1 MSTEREL
8 LQQAHEICLLVG
20 SLDLAREIKAAL
32 ARPEQIGSRTGSDY
46 QQGFEDG
53 MAEARL
59 ASELSH
65 PEQEPV
71 AWMIDG
77 DGYDSATTSKEIA
90 DDWRQQGETV
100 IPLDKHPQPKPFEIC
115 KTHGPGQPNVW
126 ACPECLRE
134 LRNDNKRFVLALNR
148 IKTGSGDAGSRGIAY
163 GAIQSSKSLE
173 SHENDKAA
181 FELNEHFQKPIG
193 ELEISLS
200 GFSFHPEDK
209 SFLLTNMPIGEYPL
223 YTDPQPLKRLADTES
238 LEISKQFGGMSTR
251 EWGIVAAFEKAYGIK
266 EKL

>member
-32 ARPEQIGSRTGSDY
+32 ARPAQIGSRTGSDY

-65 PEQEPV
+65 PEQEPTLSPRPYNELPNHPMFD
-71 AWMIDG
+71 AFIRAFWRRINAYKNGFD
-77 DGYDSATTSKEIA
+77 KELPEEMPVQLRA
-90 DDWRQQGETV
+90 SMETALLV
-100 IPLDKHPQPKPFEIC
+100 FDKDE
-115 KTHGPGQPNVW
+115 
-126 ACPECLRE
+126 
-134 LRNDNKRFVLALNR
+134 
-148 IKTGSGDAGSRGIAY
+148 
-163 GAIQSSKSLE
+163 SSKGRPMQRLTDE
-173 SHENDKAA
+173 E
-181 FELNEHFQKPIG
+181 NEHFQKPIG